1 MGLWSWLK
9 RRRLDE
15 DDLREEIRVHLSM
28 AAEERIAEGSDASEA
43 RLASL
48 KEFGNV
54 TLTTEAARRVWTPW
68 WVDAVTDLVSDVRYA
83 IRNLA
88 KNPVFACTVI
98 AVLTLGI
105 GLNAAVFTMLKSLA
119 LNPLAGVSGSAG
131 MAVIFTETS
140 TGRAIPLSYPDY
152 QYLHDHDDAAF
163 SGLFGSTVATVTLGR
178 GRNGHP
184 IFAEL
189 VTASYFNVLGVNAAL
204 GRTLVPSDETSAA
217 SVVVLSDG
225 LWRRD
230 FGADPLI
237 VGRTVEINNRQ
248 LTVTGIAAPS
258 FHGTIVSYD
267 VEAFLPVTVAPQLGF
282 RFESRETTPAAILGD
297 KRAAVL
303 WAHGRLRPGTSMT
316 SAAAQMQAL
325 WPALSQDRPLA
336 DAAQQ
341 VRVVPFWRSPNGAQT
356 YMLPTLVVLTA
367 MGLLVLTTACANIS
381 GLVLVRGLSRRGEI
395 AVRLA
400 LGATRLRIMRL
411 LIVENLVL
419 AAPGAAFGVLL
430 ALRGIPLLVE
440 YAQLLAAPQRVFFNI
455 ALDQFVI
462 AFALLVACGSALI
475 FGFVPALQSSRVDLV
490 TVINEDA
497 SPRGAARG
505 RLRTALVVAQVA
517 VSLQLLVGAGL
528 ATRSVDAARRA
539 YPGYDSRQVTSIT
552 VDVRQNAYDEPRGRV
567 FYRKLLNA
575 ARADP
580 AVESATL
587 AAYTP
592 LALVDTRTQR
602 VAIDGYAPRRGEDL
616 AFMSNTV
623 GPDYFR
629 TLRIRFLA
637 GREFED
643 RDDERGT
650 PVAIVNETLAQRF
663 WGGAASAVG
672 KRIRVNDGSWRT
684 IIGVAGDVKYLR
696 IDEPP
701 RPYLYLPLMQ
711 AYRSSMT
718 LHTRGSDQVDR
729 LVERART
736 YVASLDPELPIQ
748 AARPM
753 SHQSKGAF
761 LFLDLTATMLFVF
774 GAVGMALA
782 AMGTYGLVS
791 YTVKQRTHEIGIR
804 MALGATGREVVRDFL
819 IRGLRLGA
827 IGAGIGVVA
836 ALALGRLLSGVLFGV
851 TAGDPVSF
859 SRALGIVLAV
869 VLIATL
875 FPAWRASRIN
885 PLTALRH
892 Q

>member
-1 MGLWSWLK
+1 VGLWSWLK
-9 RRRLDE
+9 RHRLDE

-28 AAEERIAEGSDASEA
+28 AAEERIADGADASEA

-48 KEFGNV
+48 KDFGNV
-54 TLTTEAARRVWTPW
+54 TLTTEAARRVWTPRW
-68 WVDAVTDLVSDVRYA
+68 MDSVTDLVSDVRYA

-88 KNPVFACTVI
+88 KKPVFACTVI

-119 LNPLAGVSGSAG
+119 LNPLAGVSGSAR
-131 MAVIFTETS
+131 MAVVFTETS

-152 QYLHDHDDAAF
+152 QYIRDHDAAF

-178 GRNGHP
+178 GRNAHP
-184 IFAEL
+184 AFAEL

-204 GRTLVPSDETSAA
+204 GRTLVPSDETGAA
-217 SVVVLSDG
+217 AVVVLSDG

-248 LTVTGIAAPS
+248 LTVAGVAAPS

-267 VEAFLPVTVAPQLGF
+267 VEAFIPITVAPQLGF
-282 RFESRETTPAAILGD
+282 RFESRETTPSGILGD
-297 KRAAVL
+297 KRAAVI
-303 WAHGRLRPGTSMT
+303 WAHGRLRPGTSMAA
-316 SAAAQMQAL
+316 AAAQTQAL

-356 YMLPTLVVLTA
+356 YVLPTLVVLTG
-367 MGLLVLTTACANIS
+367 MGLLVLMIACANIS
-381 GLVLVRGLSRRGEI
+381 GLVLVRGFSRRGEI

-419 AAPGAAFGVLL
+419 AVPGAVFGVLL
-430 ALRGIPLLVE
+430 ALRGIPLLVG
-440 YAQLLAAPQRVFFNI
+440 YAQLLAAPERVFFNI

-462 AFALLVACGSALI
+462 AFAVLVACGSALI

-528 ATRSVDAARRA
+528 ATRSVDAARSA
-539 YPGYDSRQVTSIT
+539 YPGFDARQVTSVT

-567 FYRKLLNA
+567 FYRKLLDT

-629 TLRIRFLA
+629 TLRIRFVA

-643 RDDERGT
+643 RDDETGT

-663 WGGAASAVG
+663 WGGAAAAVG

-684 IIGVAGDVKYLR
+684 VVGVAGDVKYLR
-696 IDEPP
+696 IDETP

-718 LHTRGSDQVDR
+718 LHTTGSEQIDR
-729 LVERART
+729 LVERARG
-736 YVASLDPELPIQ
+736 YVTSLDPELPIQ

-753 SHQSKGAF
+753 SHLMKGAF
-761 LFLDLTATMLFVF
+761 LFFDLTATMLFVF
-774 GAVGMALA
+774 GAVGTVLA

-804 MALGATGREVVRDFL
+804 MALGATRRKVVRDFL
-819 IRGLRLGA
+819 GRGLRLGA

-851 TAGDPVSF
+851 TAADPVSF
-859 SRALGIVLAV
+859 SRALGV
-869 VLIATL
+869 VLGVVLMATV

-885 PLTALRH
+885 PLAALRH

>member
-1 MGLWSWLK
+1 VGLWSWLK
-9 RRRLDE
+9 RQRLDE

-28 AAEERIAEGSDASEA
+28 AAEERIADGADASEA

-48 KEFGNV
+48 KDFGNV

-68 WVDAVTDLVSDVRYA
+68 WVDAVGDLVSDARYA

-88 KNPVFACTVI
+88 RTPVFACTVI

-105 GLNAAVFTMLKSLA
+105 GLNAAVFTMLKGLA
-119 LNPLAGVSGSAG
+119 LNPLAGVSGSARMG
-131 MAVIFTETS
+131 VIFTETS

-152 QYLHDHDDAAF
+152 QYVRDHDAAF
-163 SGLFGSTVATVTLGR
+163 SGLFGTTVATVTLGR
-178 GRNGHP
+178 GRNARP
-184 IFAEL
+184 MFAEL
-189 VTASYFNVLGVNAAL
+189 VTANYFQVLGVTAAL
-204 GRTLVPSDETSAA
+204 GRTLVPADESSGA
-217 SVVVLSDG
+217 SVVVLSDSV
-225 LWRRD
+225 WRRD
-230 FGADPLI
+230 FGADPQIL
-237 VGRTVEINNRQ
+237 GRTLEINNRQ
-248 LTVTGIAAPS
+248 LTVAGVAAPS

-267 VEAFLPVTVAPQLGF
+267 VEAFIPVTFAPQLGF
-282 RFESRETTPAAILGD
+282 RFESRETTPAGILGD
-297 KRAAVL
+297 TRAAVL
-303 WAHGRLRPGTSMT
+303 WVHGRLRPGTSLAG
-316 SAAAQMQAL
+316 AAAQLQAL
-325 WPALSQDRPLA
+325 WPVLSQDRGLA

-341 VRVVPFWRSPNGAQT
+341 MRVVPFWRSPNGAQT
-356 YMLPTLVVLTA
+356 YILPTLVILTA
-367 MGLLVLTTACANIS
+367 MGLLVLVIACANIS

-411 LIVENLVL
+411 LVVENLVL
-419 AAPGAAFGVLL
+419 AFPGAVFGVVL
-430 ALRGIPLLVE
+430 ALRGIPLLVG
-440 YAQLLAAPQRVFFNI
+440 YAQLLAAPERIFFNI

-462 AFALLVACGSALI
+462 AFAVLVACGSALI

-505 RLRTALVVAQVA
+505 RLRSALVIAQVA
-517 VSLQLLVGAGL
+517 VSMQLLVGAGL

-539 YPGYDSRQVTSIT
+539 YPGYDSSQVTSIA
-552 VDVRQNAYDEPRGRV
+552 VDVRQNAYDEARGRV
-567 FYRKLLNA
+567 FYRKLLDT

-602 VAIDGYAPRRGEDL
+602 VAIDGYTPRRGEDF

-623 GPDYFR
+623 APDYFR
-629 TLRIRFLA
+629 TLRVRFLA

-643 RDDERGT
+643 RDDETGA
-650 PVAIVNETLAQRF
+650 PVAIVNATFAQRF
-663 WGGAASAVG
+663 FGGAAGAVG

-684 IIGVAGDVKYLR
+684 VVGVAADLKYLR

-711 AYRSSMT
+711 AYRPAMT
-718 LHTRGSDQVDR
+718 LHTRGSEPVDR
-729 LVERART
+729 LVERARG
-736 YVASLDPELPIQ
+736 YVASLDAELPIQ
-748 AARPM
+748 SARPM
-753 SHQSKGAF
+753 AYQTRGAF

-774 GAVGMALA
+774 GAAGMALA

-819 IRGLRLGA
+819 MRGLRLGA
-827 IGAGIGVVA
+827 IGAGVGMVA
-836 ALALGRLLSGVLFGV
+836 ALALGRLLSRVLFGV
-851 TAGDPVSF
+851 TAGDPVSLG
-859 SRALGIVLAV
+859 RALGIVFGA

-885 PLTALRH
+885 PLAALRH
-892 Q
+892 H